1 MKFSEEKKQAI
12 RSYILEKISEGR
24 ENLSSSVR
32 EAFGISTNTYHNY
45 IRELTSEG
53 IIQKNGQGKYEL
65 ITKRIERTYKRSRGE
80 FKSDTYAF
88 DDCLEKEI
96 ANLGR
101 NIISIWSYAF
111 SEMAN
116 NVIDHSEAEN
126 MHITIEKSYLYTTV
140 IMKDDGVGIFNK
152 IQKHFSLDNL
162 DEAICELFKG
172 KLTTDENNHSG
183 EGIFFSSRMMDKFFI
198 ISDGKI
204 FSTSKY
210 NIDDISDIDGC
221 GGGTCVYMTLSNFTK
236 RTAKEVFDAYAD
248 VDNGFTRTMIP
259 MKNIFD
265 SSPISRS
272 QAKRLCNRLD
282 KFEEV
287 VLDFDEVEW
296 MGQGFAHQI
305 FVVFAKNN
313 PQIKLV
319 AENMS
324 ESVEK
329 MYLHVKNSQ

>member
-12 RSYILEKISEGR
+12 RSYILEKIGDGQES
-24 ENLSSSVR
+24 LSAAVR
-32 EAFGISTNTYHNY
+32 EAFGISANTYHNY
-45 IRELTSEG
+45 IKELVSENK
-53 IIQKNGQGKYEL
+53 IQKNGQGKYEL
-65 ITKRIERTYKRSRGE
+65 ITKRIDRTYKRSRGE

-88 DDCLEKEI
+88 DDCFENEI
-96 ANLGR
+96 ACLGR
-101 NIISIWSYAF
+101 NIKSIWNYAF

-126 MHITIEKSYLYTTV
+126 MHVTIEKNYLFTTV
-140 IMKDDGVGIFNK
+140 IIKDDGVGIFNK
-152 IQKHFSLDNL
+152 IQKHFSLDSV

-198 ISDGKI
+198 ISNGKM

-210 NIDDISDIDGC
+210 NIDDISDIDDGE
-221 GGGTCVYMTLSNFTK
+221 GGTCVYMSLSNFTK

-248 VDNGFTRTMIP
+248 VDNGFTKTMIP

-287 VLDFDEVEW
+287 IFDFDEVSW

-305 FVVFAKNN
+305 FVVFARNY
-313 PQIKLV
+313 PEIKLTCI
-319 AENMS
+319 NMS

-329 MYLHVKNSQ
+329 MYNHVKNS